1 MENGDVSP
9 MNASPTIEGE
19 AVDEDEMM
27 QDEGGGG
34 DDDGDDGGDDGP
46 YSSQLDKIP
55 LSSTI
60 GSLSQSEKGFRTN
73 DDDGDDGDGIDGS
86 DQEEAE
92 KNLPNLVVDP
102 YGHPSARVGAG
113 ALDDTT
119 HRRSSDPFSPL
130 DYSGPTTA
138 EDTEPARPEEVY
150 GLAVEVAASKG
161 KRFPESGVEAAAAA
175 AAAAAEGRGDAI
187 VDENMNMAEDV
198 EEADDAGS
206 LGSGASDVGSVPS
219 GGSSGLSGDENDPD
233 DGSDDG
239 SLSSSAGDGQR
250 AGDAGAED
258 SDDLNV
264 AGAGVKSVHST
275 DAERNSIDRDF
286 DEDDDFMASSLVRLS
301 GDQKHL
307 AMRERKHNVAEAG
320 MLNGSNVGSGSDESH
335 GHGSDDEA
343 AGQPPPA
350 RQIIMRGGGR
360 GGLSKFEVMKR
371 KRVALETSHSNEQE
385 EDTSDDSDAPSS
397 PEKREAGREATKLDA
412 LRRLARGGGKG
423 RSGTKKL
430 RFSDESG
437 HLERGERNIVTV
449 TLLGSAQDGGLPQP
463 GCYAPCCE
471 WARNDPLRRRMPI
484 ALGITGRDGS
494 RHLVEAS
501 RCLGEQIDLWKSCG
515 TYPFQRSSSSGDNTD
530 RACPV
535 DSVSITH
542 AHLGHVD
549 GLGLFGREVIGAKN
563 LPLHCS
569 SSFKGEGVDRN
580 PLWSAMVQQGC
591 IVPKVWGKEPAGFVP
606 GSGDLVGGGDDD
618 DDMPEAA
625 TDVGFVVRPLAV
637 PHRAELSDTH
647 ALLFEGVPS
656 GRRLLFL
663 PDQDSWD
670 ETLEAVGCSS
680 VREWLVDKLDIDIAL
695 LDGTFFNPQAELGNV
710 RNIEEIPHPPVA
722 ETLVKLGKKQE
733 SEDKNRRFIFCH
745 LNHTN
750 PLCNANSTERK
761 LVEELGWEV
770 ASEGDI
776 FEL

>member
-1 MENGDVSP
+1 MSP
-9 MNASPTIEGE
+9 MNASPAIQDE
-19 AVDEDEMM
+19 AVDEDEIVEE
-27 QDEGGGG
+27 DEDG
-34 DDDGDDGGDDGP
+34 DDDAP
-46 YSSQLDKIP
+46 SSSQLDRIP

-60 GSLSQSEKGFRTN
+60 GALSQSEKGFRTN
-73 DDDGDDGDGIDGS
+73 EDDDDVGGNGGDDS
-86 DQEEAE
+86 SQEDAE

-102 YGHPSARVGAG
+102 YGHPSARGGAG
-113 ALDDTT
+113 VLDDAAT
-119 HRRSSDPFSPL
+119 HHRSSDPFTPL
-130 DYSGPTTA
+130 DYSGPATA

-161 KRFPESGVEAAAAA
+161 KRFPESG
-175 AAAAAEGRGDAI
+175 AI
-187 VDENMNMAEDV
+187 DDENMAEDV
-198 EEADDAGS
+198 EEAEDAGS
-206 LGSGASDVGSVPS
+206 LGFDASDVGSVPG
-219 GGSSGLSGDENDPD
+219 GGSSGLSGDEDEH
-233 DGSDDG
+233 GSDNDDD
-239 SLSSSAGDGQR
+239 SLSSGGDRQR
-250 AGDAGAED
+250 AGAASAED

-275 DAERNSIDRDF
+275 DAEKSVIDQDF
-286 DEDDDFMASSLVRLS
+286 DEDDDFMGASSLVRLS

-307 AMRERKHNVAEAG
+307 AMRERKRTVAEAG
-320 MLNGSNVGSGSDESH
+320 LSGSNVGSGSD
-335 GHGSDDEA
+335 GSDDHSSA
-343 AGQPPPA
+343 DDDDSADRPSPA

-371 KRVALETSHSNEQE
+371 KRVALETSHSNEQD
-385 EDTSDDSDAPSS
+385 EDTSDDSDAASS
-397 PEKREAGREATKLDA
+397 PEKRKAGREASKLDA

-423 RSGTKKL
+423 RSDTKRL
-430 RFSDESG
+430 RFLDESSRSA
-437 HLERGERNIVTV
+437 ERSGRDTVTV
-449 TLLGSAQDGGLPQP
+449 TLLGTAQDGGLPQP
-463 GCYAPCCE
+463 GCYGPCCE
-471 WARNDPLRRRMPI
+471 WARNDPLRRRMPV

-494 RHLVEAS
+494 KHLIEAS

-515 TYPFQRSSSSGDNTD
+515 TYPLRNNSDSEEVGTD

-549 GLGLFGREVIGAKN
+549 GLGLFGREVIGAST

-569 SSFKGEGVDRN
+569 SSFKEDGIDGN
-580 PLWSAMVQQGC
+580 PLWGAMVKQGC
-591 IVPKVWGKEPAGFVP
+591 IVPKVWDNKSAAFVP
-606 GSGDLVGGGDDD
+606 GTGEAVSGEGEDDDD

-625 TDVGFVVRPLAV
+625 SEVGFVIHPLPV

-663 PDQDSWD
+663 PDHDSWD
-670 ETLEAVGCSS
+670 KTLEAVGCSS
-680 VREWLVDKLDIDIAL
+680 VREWLVDKLDVDIAL

-710 RNIEEIPHPPVA
+710 RDIAEIPHPPVA
-722 ETLVKLGKKQE
+722 ETLVKLGKKE
-733 SEDKNRRFIFCH
+733 KGEEKDRRFIFCH

-750 PLCNANSTERK
+750 PLCNPGSTERK
-761 LVEELGWEV
+761 LVEESGWEV